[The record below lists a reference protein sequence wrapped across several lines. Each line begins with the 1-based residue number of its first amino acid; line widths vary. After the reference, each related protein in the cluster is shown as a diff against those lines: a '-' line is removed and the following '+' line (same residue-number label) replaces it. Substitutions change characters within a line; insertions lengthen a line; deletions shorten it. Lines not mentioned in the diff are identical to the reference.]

1 MEKPKFHLNPNEEIV
16 KTIREGLK
24 RTGGYCPC
32 RLQHIPENICIC
44 KEFKEQLADPDYH
57 GACHC
62 GLYVKDRG
70 FFPFTTI
77 IISKTRYL
85 PRKAGTSFCLCYT
98 HAASVSSVRIMCPSA
113 STSAV

>member
-57 GACHC
+57 GACH
-62 GLYVKDRG
+62 
-70 FFPFTTI
+70 TTT

>member
-44 KEFKEQLADPDYH
+44 KEFKEQLADPDYRR
-57 GACHC
+57 GVPLRAVCE
-62 GLYVKDRG
+62 GLRI
-70 FFPFTTI
+70 FPFYNNYN
-77 IISKTRYL
+77 KQ
-85 PRKAGTSFCLCYT
+85 
-98 HAASVSSVRIMCPSA
+98 
-113 STSAV
+113 

>member
-44 KEFKEQLADPDYH
+44 SEFKQQLADPDYH
-57 GACHC
+57 GPCHC
-62 GLYVKDRG
+62 GLYVPKLIKIGRHPSAAG
-70 FFPFTTI
+70 GC
-77 IISKTRYL
+77 L
-85 PRKAGTSFCLCYT
+85 PICLCSGVT
-98 HAASVSSVRIMCPSA
+98 RRPSGCPASG
-113 STSAV
+113 

>member
-44 KEFKEQLADPDYH
+44 KEFKEQLADPRTRSSPPSVH
-57 GACHC
+57 PSIP
-62 GLYVKDRG
+62 LS
-70 FFPFTTI
+70 FTVAGV
-77 IISKTRYL
+77 L
-85 PRKAGTSFCLCYT
+85 PRWDKIGRASCCLCYT